1 MSAPPQSDSPERPF
15 ERAIH
20 RPVMLAEVVAA
31 LAPRAGK
38 LYLDGTFGAGGYARA
53 LLEAAAC
60 AVVGIDR
67 DSAAIERGRTL
78 AATYGERL
86 ALIEGR
92 FGDMAALL
100 ATRGIAQVD
109 GIALDLGVSSP
120 QLDDAAR
127 GFSFRADGPLDM
139 RMGRDGET
147 AADLVNR
154 LPERELAT
162 LIAELGEER
171 HARRVSRAIVHARA
185 AAPIT
190 RTAAL
195 AQIVRG
201 AVPPAKDGIDPATRT
216 FQALRLQV
224 NDELGELDRGL
235 ASAERLLAPGGRL
248 AVVAFHSLE
257 DRPVKSFLRER
268 SSEASGASRHAPRP
282 SACCSAGRSARATPS
297 STPIRARA
305 RHACAPPSAP
315 PRRPG
320 RPSRWAREAADGAHL
335 PGVARARLVHR
346 LVGLSAQVRG
356 AASRGPARQGQSPDP
371 GRPGVDP
378 DPARRVELPEPA

>member
-1 MSAPPQSDSPERPF
+1 MTTPTASP
-15 ERAIH
+15 AH
-20 RPVMLAEVVAA
+20 QPVMLAEVIAA

-38 LYLDGTFGAGGYARA
+38 LYLDGTFGAGGYAGA

-67 DSAAIERGRTL
+67 DPAAIERGRAL
-78 AATYGERL
+78 AARYGERL

-120 QLDDAAR
+120 QLDEPAR

-154 LPERELAT
+154 LPERELAS

-171 HARRVSRAIVHARA
+171 HARRVSRAIVEARA

-190 RTAAL
+190 RTGAL
-195 AQIVRG
+195 AEIVRG
-201 AVPPAKDGIDPATRT
+201 AVPRAKDGIDPATRT
-216 FQALRLQV
+216 FQALRLGV

-235 ASAERLLAPGGRL
+235 ASAERLLVPGGRL

-257 DRPVKSFLRER
+257 DRRVKSFLRER
-268 SSEASGASRHAPRP
+268 ASEAAGASRHAPLPAARRNP
-282 SACCSAGRSARATPS
+282 SFRLLHRRALKPSEAEIAANPRARSARLRAAERTP
-297 STPIRARA
+297 
-305 RHACAPPSAP
+305 APAWGAP
-315 PRRPG
+315 R
-320 RPSRWAREAADGAHL
+320 
-335 PGVARARLVHR
+335 
-346 LVGLSAQVRG
+346 
-356 AASRGPARQGQSPDP
+356 
-371 GRPGVDP
+371 
-378 DPARRVELPEPA
+378 

>member
-1 MSAPPQSDSPERPF
+1 
-15 ERAIH
+15 
-20 RPVMLAEVVAA
+20 MLAEVVAA
-31 LAPRAGK
+31 LAPRDGK

-67 DSAAIERGRTL
+67 DPAAIERGRAL
-78 AATYGERL
+78 AAGYGDRL

-92 FGDMAALL
+92 FGDMATLL
-100 ATRGIAQVD
+100 ATRGIARVD

-120 QLDDAAR
+120 QLDEAAR

-162 LIAELGEER
+162 LIAELGDER
-171 HARRVSRAIVHARA
+171 HARRVSKAIVSARA

-190 RTAAL
+190 RTGAL
-195 AQIVRG
+195 AEIVRG
-201 AVPPAKDGIDPATRT
+201 AVPRAKDGIDPATRT
-216 FQALRLQV
+216 FQALRLTV

-257 DRPVKSFLRER
+257 DRRIKSFLRER
-268 SSEASGASRHAPRP
+268 ASEASGTSRHAPP
-282 SACCSAGRSARATPS
+282 SALRRAPSFRLLHRRALRPTDAEIAANPRARSARL
-297 STPIRARA
+297 RAAERT
-305 RHACAPPSAP
+305 
-315 PRRPG
+315 
-320 RPSRWAREAADGAHL
+320 
-335 PGVARARLVHR
+335 
-346 LVGLSAQVRG
+346 G
-356 AASRGPARQGQSPDP
+356 AAAWAGAG
-371 GRPGVDP
+371 GC
-378 DPARRVELPEPA
+378 